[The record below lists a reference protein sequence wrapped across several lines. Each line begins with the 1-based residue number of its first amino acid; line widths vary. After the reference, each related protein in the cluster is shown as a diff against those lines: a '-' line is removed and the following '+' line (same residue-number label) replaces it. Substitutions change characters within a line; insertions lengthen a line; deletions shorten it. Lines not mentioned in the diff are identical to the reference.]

1 MTGDLTR
8 RSASTSLAALS
19 LLLLASSTAAA
30 TPERAA
36 DAATPTDV
44 VTAPRHH
51 RAPFGVPDT
60 LPSGPLTLLDAIR
73 LGRLRAVSAQSART
87 SLALVEARR
96 GQRRADLLPTLT
108 ATLGANRQTLNLDE
122 FGFPGATGVTPAFS
136 LFRARLSA
144 QQALLDPAALAR
156 VRTVRD
162 TAAAAELDARSVGE
176 IAGAA
181 AGLAW
186 LRVIAADE
194 TVRAREADSV
204 VAVEL
209 VRQSRELVAAGV
221 SPAIDA
227 TRSET
232 SLATVLAQLEVAR
245 NQATR
250 TRLDLRRAL
259 DLDAA
264 APFALADAADGL
276 SLELPASADD
286 AEQFALAHRSEL
298 AAERARLGAAT
309 RALGAIRAERLPSLV
324 ASGFVQESGRRVSGL
339 AGTWSIG
346 VGLSVPIIDGF
357 RREARLAEQRTRIEL
372 QQLRAHDVAR
382 QIATEVRQALADLG
396 SAEAQVTLAETRVRL
411 AEQELAQAQERFT
424 AGVAGSLE
432 TTTAQGSLLAARDA
446 RIQARI
452 ARGVARVML
461 ARALGVID
469 QLP

>member
-1 MTGDLTR
+1 MTRLVLFLAVHVLAPAG
-8 RSASTSLAALS
+8 SAAQAGPPDSL
-19 LLLLASSTAAA
+19 
-30 TPERAA
+30 RA
-36 DAATPTDV
+36 
-44 VTAPRHH
+44 
-51 RAPFGVPDT
+51 
-60 LPSGPLTLLDAIR
+60 GPLTLVEAIR
-73 LGRLRAVSAQSART
+73 AGRARAVSAQSARA

-96 GQRRADLLPTLT
+96 GQRRADLLPAL
-108 ATLGANRQTLNLDE
+108 AGSLGATRQTLNLDE
-122 FGFPGATGVTPAFS
+122 FGFPGASGVTPAFS

-156 VRTVRD
+156 VRAIRD
-162 TAAAAELDARSVGE
+162 TSAAAELDVRSAGE
-176 IAGAA
+176 LAGAA

-186 LRVIAADE
+186 LRVVAADE

-204 VAVEL
+204 VAADL

-232 SLATVLAQLEVAR
+232 SLAAVLAQLDVAR
-245 NQATR
+245 NQAIR

-259 DLDAA
+259 DLDAT
-264 APFALADAADGL
+264 APLALADAADGL
-276 SLELPASADD
+276 PLDLPASADD

-298 AAERARLGAAT
+298 AAERARLAAAT

-324 ASGFVQESGRRVSGL
+324 ASGFVQESGRRVGGL

-346 VGLSVPIIDGF
+346 VGLAVPIIDGF
-357 RREARLAEQRTRIEL
+357 RREARVAEQRTRIEL
-372 QQLRAHDVAR
+372 QQLREHDAAR
-382 QIATEVRQALADLG
+382 QIATEVRQAVADLA
-396 SAEAQVTLAETRVRL
+396 SADVQVSLAEARLRL

-452 ARGVARVML
+452 ARGIARVML